1 MVAIAVGISPRYQ
14 IANREVMGGVFG
26 IPSTI
31 NAIGKIIRLANINA
45 AAEKEIRPTLGQ
57 SRVIID
63 PTE

>member
-1 MVAIAVGISPRYQ
+1 
-14 IANREVMGGVFG
+14 MGGVFG

-45 AAEKEIRPTLGQ
+45 AAEKEIRLTLGQ